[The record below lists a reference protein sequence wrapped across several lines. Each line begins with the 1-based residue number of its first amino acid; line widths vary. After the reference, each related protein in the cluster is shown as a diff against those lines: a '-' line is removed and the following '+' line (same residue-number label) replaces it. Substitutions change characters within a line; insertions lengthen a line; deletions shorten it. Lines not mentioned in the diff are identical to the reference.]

1 MKLHKENVASVP
13 AVAVILY
20 ALNIKYHY
28 IYMHTVMCHFYVII
42 YIQIMLKPFIYC
54 CISLLCIACGTSDMS
69 VVNQLLKHNYHL
81 SNDSLEQSL
90 EFFSMDDSTA
100 QFTLR
105 VENKYAD
112 TLDSYMSN
120 AKSTD
125 GVHFIHNRNNCIIAF
140 ELKGNKKD
148 TMLLTKCACP
158 ELTVQS
164 LNGQMVTDTSYII
177 VYR

>member
-1 MKLHKENVASVP
+1 MN
-13 AVAVILY
+13 
-20 ALNIKYHY
+20 
-28 IYMHTVMCHFYVII
+28 HTMFKPVFY
-42 YIQIMLKPFIYC
+42 LP
-54 CISLLCIACGTSDMS
+54 LLFLCAACGTSDMP
-69 VVNQLLKHNYHL
+69 VANKLLKHNYHL

-90 EFFSMDDSTA
+90 ELFTMDDSTA

-125 GVHFIHNRNNCIIAF
+125 GIHFVHNRNNCTIAF

-148 TMLLTKCACP
+148 TVLLTQCACP

-164 LNGQMVTDTSYII
+164 LNAQMVTDTSYII

>member
-1 MKLHKENVASVP
+1 MP
-13 AVAVILY
+13 
-20 ALNIKYHY
+20 
-28 IYMHTVMCHFYVII
+28 
-42 YIQIMLKPFIYC
+42 
-54 CISLLCIACGTSDMS
+54 
-69 VVNQLLKHNYHL
+69 VVNHLLKHNYQL
-81 SNDSLEQSL
+81 TNDSLEQSL

-105 VENKYAD
+105 VENKYRD

-125 GVHFIHNRNNCIIAF
+125 GVHFIHTRTGCTIAF
-140 ELKGNKKD
+140 ELIGAKKD
-148 TMLLTKCACP
+148 TAALTACECP

-164 LNGQMVTDTSYII
+164 LNARMVTDTSYII